1 MKTSSYVFSTLY
13 KNILRIIH
21 GIGTTKSSFQDY
33 AMAKVY
39 TNECYITNA
48 PKVVPINS
56 TKFVGIVGED
66 LTLSKYIGYFDND
79 DHAMQAGI
87 PVGGDYYLSQTN
99 TYGLPFG
106 MRKKVSEPYAQ
117 E

>member
-21 GIGTTKSSFQDY
+21 GIGTTKASFQDY

-48 PKVVPINS
+48 PKVVPVNS

-66 LTLSKYIGYFDND
+66 LTLSKYPLSRRS
-79 DHAMQAGI
+79 AGFRMNAAQ
-87 PVGGDYYLSQTN
+87 VHSSSSQILRCASGSSWSN
-99 TYGLPFG
+99 
-106 MRKKVSEPYAQ
+106 
-117 E
+117 